1 MKVGLS
7 NENGILAIDL
17 QEWQQEELTKNDW
30 SNFKLPTYNLWHLCE
45 GQGKRVYIYNDRKSK
60 NIDENILSLFIVNF

>member
-17 QEWQQEELTKNDW
+17 RWQQEELTKNE
-30 SNFKLPTYNLWHLCE
+30 YNLWHLCE